1 MTGGALGNCGWLWV
15 TRRGKSGGRE
25 YKDIIPPIFSPLGI
39 IKGTAKCIN
48 HVHMHYVKGKYR
60 VLSVWG
66 RTRRIEMGTF
76 VKEEGEDM
84 ISPTSPPPPTPPC
97 LLPLKTP
104 HHFLSILP
112 SICGI
117 QTMEWNAA
125 PRLKYKSRNNLTD
138 FLQKQNFANIDCL
151 AECWCNVKQCKGKVI
166 RSSFFVFSSKCLMP
180 SCNEVAKQEAGSSLY
195 CPPGNTNQLLC

>member
-1 MTGGALGNCGWLWV
+1 M
-15 TRRGKSGGRE
+15 S
-25 YKDIIPPIFSPLGI
+25 
-39 IKGTAKCIN
+39 
-48 HVHMHYVKGKYR
+48 
-60 VLSVWG
+60 
-66 RTRRIEMGTF
+66 TF

-125 PRLKYKSRNNLTD
+125 PRLKYKRKNNSTD
-138 FLQKQNFANIDCL
+138 FLQKQNIYCL

-166 RSSFFVFSSKCLMP
+166 CCTFFVFSSKFLMS
-180 SCNEVAKQEAGSSLY
+180 SCNEVAKQEAGAAYIMPSRQYQSAVMLTGQL
-195 CPPGNTNQLLC
+195 CPHHHYSPIYFWMVDLSTCLL